1 MESAER
7 GDGIQIINVDDI
19 NAVPV
24 ALNNGI
30 QLIETCMMPRCLIQL
45 ILLTILDNGALL
57 GRRRTKNP
65 EKAQDK
71 YKHKKA
77 MAQGMLDLA
86 LLSSNAHQLRLI
98 LEYKERNNY
107 FYVSI
112 SCISLSIVLQVI
124 VAVAFILKFKVLKR
138 YYYGEAIDEETQQ
151 KNFERKAR
159 FDNFISL
166 GILFITIINV
176 FMSAFGSAQTLSVP

>member
-1 MESAER
+1 MSIEILFMTQAVIMESAER
-7 GDGIQIINVDDI
+7 EDVIQRIDVDQIDAAPI
-19 NAVPV
+19 A
-24 ALNNGI
+24 
-30 QLIETCMMPRCLIQL
+30 
-45 ILLTILDNGALL
+45 ILDNEARL
-57 GRRRTKNP
+57 GKRRNKSA

-112 SCISLSIVLQVI
+112 ACISLSIILQVI

-138 YYYGEAIDEETQQ
+138 YYYGEAMDEETQQ

-176 FMSAFGSAQTLSVP
+176 FMSAFGSAQT

>member
-1 MESAER
+1 VESAVI
-7 GDGIQIINVDDI
+7 GDVSHKIQVDEVD
-19 NAVPV
+19 AVPKK
-24 ALNNGI
+24 NGNGH
-30 QLIETCMMPRCLIQL
+30 QL
-45 ILLTILDNGALL
+45 G
-57 GRRRTKNP
+57 KNRIKSA

-77 MAQGMLDLA
+77 MAQGMMDLA

-98 LEYKERNNY
+98 LEYKEKNNY

-112 SCISLSIVLQVI
+112 SCILLSIALQVA

-138 YYYGEAIDEETQQ
+138 YYYGEAMDEETQI
-151 KNFERKAR
+151 KNFERKAH
-159 FDNFISL
+159 FDNYISL

-176 FMSAFGSAQTLSVP
+176 FMTAFGSAQL